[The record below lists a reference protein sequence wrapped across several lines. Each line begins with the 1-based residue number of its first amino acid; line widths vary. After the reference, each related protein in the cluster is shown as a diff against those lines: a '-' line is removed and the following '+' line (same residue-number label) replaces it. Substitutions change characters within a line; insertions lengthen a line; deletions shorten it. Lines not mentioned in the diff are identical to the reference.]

1 MVAAGILLAGAIT
14 VAGVSLATETG
25 RPAVNVGEEHPAPV
39 ALVAPGASSEPSRFA
54 VFSPPPSGAP
64 AATPAGAAAPADSPA
79 PPAPS
84 PSSPPAPPPP
94 PPGRHRH

>member
-1 MVAAGILLAGAIT
+1 MVAAGVLLAGAIT

-25 RPAVNVGEEHPAPV
+25 HPAVYVGEEHPAPV

-54 VFSPPPSGAP
+54 VFSPPPSGVP
-64 AATPAGAAAPADSPA
+64 AATPAGAA
-79 PPAPS
+79 PPAASPPPPPPS
-84 PSSPPAPPPP
+84 PPGPPPP